1 MKFNYPHENFNVYP
15 GKNKYTIVDQ
25 RHPTIHTIRIDNKL
39 NSRSI
44 YYKNKLCKTMHQ

>member
-15 GKNKYTIVDQ
+15 EKKVYTVVDQ

-44 YYKNKLCKTMHQ
+44 YYKNKLCKTIHQ